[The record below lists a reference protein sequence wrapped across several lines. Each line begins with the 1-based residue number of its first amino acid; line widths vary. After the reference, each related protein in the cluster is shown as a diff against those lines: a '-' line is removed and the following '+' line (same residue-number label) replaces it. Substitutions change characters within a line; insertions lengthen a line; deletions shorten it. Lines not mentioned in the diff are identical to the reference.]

1 MSRKIKKLLGP
12 NSFIKIEQT
21 IGPPIAPIPKTRVK
35 PPPAATNF
43 SFGTKSFVCA
53 ILSGNK
59 ESDAP
64 A

>member
-12 NSFIKIEQT
+12 NLFIKIEQT
-21 IGPPIAPIPKTRVK
+21 IGPPIAPSPKISCK

-53 ILSGNK
+53 RLSGYK

>member
-12 NSFIKIEQT
+12 NLFIKIEQT
-21 IGPPIAPIPKTRVK
+21 IGPPIAPSPKTRFKV
-35 PPPAATNF
+35 PPEATNF

-53 ILSGNK
+53 TLSGNK
-59 ESDAP
+59 GSDAP